1 MSPGQPSDEVAAAA
15 AEAVRKIVADAESRA
30 DEIVRE
36 AEEEATRIRERAE
49 ADANERIESAR
60 KALDDL
66 RGRLEEGGTQVAPGR
81 PPAESIPPAAP
92 PPPEAETPEPQPEP
106 VPEPAPEPV
115 PEPVPPGNGDDA
127 AARLMAMK
135 LAIDGKGREEIAYE
149 LDAKF
154 GAEDRTGLLDDV
166 LARAGK

>member
-1 MSPGQPSDEVAAAA
+1 MSAGQSAEELAGQAAD
-15 AEAVRKIVADAESRA
+15 AVRRVVADAEARA
-30 DEIVRE
+30 EEIVRE
-36 AEEEATRIRERAE
+36 AEEEAKRIRERAE

-66 RGRLEEGGTQVAPGR
+66 RGRLEEGGPQVAPGR
-81 PPAESIPPAAP
+81 PPAEAIPPTP
-92 PPPEAETPEPQPEP
+92 PQPEAETPG
-106 VPEPAPEPV
+106 PEPV
-115 PEPVPPGNGDDA
+115 PEPVPAPEPIPEPAPPGNGDDA
-127 AARLMAMK
+127 AARLLAMK

-154 GAEDRTGLLDDV
+154 GTEDRAALLDDV

>member
-1 MSPGQPSDEVAAAA
+1 VSEGNQAANLAADA
-15 AEAVRKIVADAESRA
+15 AEAVRRIVAEAEERA
-30 DEIVRE
+30 AEIVRE
-36 AEEEATRIRERAE
+36 AEAEATRIRERAE
-49 ADANERIESAR
+49 VDANEGLESAR
-60 KALDDL
+60 HALDEL
-66 RGRLEEGGTQVAPGR
+66 RGRLEGGGDQVAPGR
-81 PPAESIPPAAP
+81 PPAEAVPPTP
-92 PPPEAETPEPQPEP
+92 PPPEAETPAPEP
-106 VPEPAPEPV
+106 VPEPMPAPEPV

-154 GAEDRTGLLDDV
+154 GAEDRTALLDDV